1 MSTVQIMAD
10 NAPALEGLWLTVSE
24 LARQRGVDKAAIS
37 RRITRLGLELR
48 PGPRNSKLVNV
59 AAFDHAVGTSTD
71 AVRAANSAK
80 AAAREQEASAGEDK
94 VLAREQARRAAY
106 DADLKK
112 LDLDER
118 LGKLLPV
125 DSIEDAMSRC
135 AEAMVRNIDQIA
147 SRADDLAAAVARDG
161 GAGARRELKVIA
173 RELRETLARE
183 LRLLET
189 ATQPELDKP
198 SADA

>member
-1 MSTVQIMAD
+1 MAD

-80 AAAREQEASAGEDK
+80 AAAREQASSDGEDK
-94 VLAREQARRAAY
+94 VLSREQARRAAY

-125 DSIEDAMSRC
+125 DSIEDAMTRC
-135 AEAMVRNIDQIA
+135 AEAMVRAIDQIS
-147 SRADDLAAAVARDG
+147 SRSDDLAAAVAREG
-161 GAGARRELKVIA
+161 SAGARRELKSIA
-173 RELRETLARE
+173 RDLRETLARE
-183 LRLLET
+183 LRLLE
-189 ATQPELDKP
+189 ASGQPEAEKP
-198 SADA
+198 DADT

>member
-1 MSTVQIMAD
+1 MTTVQTMAD

-80 AAAREQEASAGEDK
+80 AAAREQEASTGEGQ

-125 DSIEDAMSRC
+125 SSIEDAMTRC
-135 AEAMVRNIDQIA
+135 AEAMVRRIDQIS

-161 GAGARRELKVIA
+161 GAGARRELKAIS
-173 RELRETLARE
+173 RDLRETLARE
-183 LRLLET
+183 LRLLE
-189 ATQPELDKP
+189 ATGQFEPEKLDLD
-198 SADA
+198 S